1 MPCYAT
7 ARIYSHDHSQRMDRG
22 AAGVEGCETHAYAP
36 LAPDPCR
43 VVSLAGKLAMEVH
56 MGTAKME
63 VTPGHTNTEDEIN
76 LEVRTPFFPEL
87 LLYTSSHRLCHRG

>member
-1 MPCYAT
+1 
-7 ARIYSHDHSQRMDRG
+7 
-22 AAGVEGCETHAYAP
+22 
-36 LAPDPCR
+36 
-43 VVSLAGKLAMEVH
+43 